1 MREVKEDRPAGDMPD
16 HLVREAPG
24 VLTNASEQFI
34 WMSDGQRW
42 ASSDATLSLY
52 YGS

>member
-24 VLTNASEQFI
+24 VLVTACDKVPQ
-34 WMSDGQRW
+34 MSDGQRW
-42 ASSDATLSLY
+42 ASSHAI
-52 YGS
+52 